1 MDPKM
6 DTDMDTDMDTELD
19 NAPNYQMPK
28 KIKPKNVEIFE
39 LRSEKYR
46 YAKNLSSEHWFNQLP
61 NQTDNRGRTPLHF
74 AAKDRHFLVLKFIWK
89 DQKKNSCKE

>member
-46 YAKNLSSEHWFNQLP
+46 YAKNLSSEH
-61 NQTDNRGRTPLHF
+61 
-74 AAKDRHFLVLKFIWK
+74 
-89 DQKKNSCKE
+89 